1 MRIVVALGGNAL
13 LQRGQ
18 PMTAANQRE
27 NVRVAANALAPLAK
41 EHELVISHGNGP
53 QVGLLALQAAAY
65 DEVEPYPLDV
75 LGAQTEG
82 MIGYMIEQELGNL
95 LPPEQPFATIL
106 TMVEVDAKDPAFDK
120 PTKPIG
126 PIYNQETAEQLA
138 REKGWT
144 VAPDGEFWRRV
155 VPSPKPQ
162 RIFEIRPIKWLLEKG
177 AIVVCT
183 GGGGIPTMFRED
195 RSLIGAEVVIDKD
208 RASALL
214 ALELEADLL
223 IMATD
228 IDGVYVDWG
237 RLTARR
243 IGRTTPAELCS
254 YGFASGSM
262 GPKVEAAC
270 NFVQETGF
278 RAGIGALGDLV
289 EIVAEKAGTI
299 IVPEVG
305 DEGRLGGKE
314 PAILG

>member
-13 LQRGQ
+13 LRRGQ

-27 NVRVAANALAPLAK
+27 NVRVAAQALAPLAK
-41 EHELVISHGNGP
+41 VHELVISHGNGP

-65 DEVEPYPLDV
+65 DEVEPYPLDI

-82 MIGYMIEQELGNL
+82 MIGYLIEQELGNL
-95 LPPEQPFATIL
+95 LPVEQPFATIL
-106 TMVEVDAKDPAFDK
+106 TMVEVDAEDPAFQK

-126 PIYNQETAEQLA
+126 PIYSKEKAEELA
-138 REKGWT
+138 QKEGWSI
-144 VAPDGEFWRRV
+144 APDGEYWRRV
-155 VPSPKPQ
+155 VPSPRPK
-162 RIFEIRPIKWLLEKG
+162 RIFEILPIKWLLEKG
-177 AIVVCT
+177 AIVICT
-183 GGGGIPTMFRED
+183 GGGGIPTMYRED
-195 RSLIGAEVVIDKD
+195 RTLAGAEVVIDKD

-228 IDGVYVDWG
+228 TDGVYVDWG

-270 NFVQETGF
+270 NFVQQTGR
-278 RAGIGALGDLV
+278 RAGIGALGDL
-289 EIVAEKAGTI
+289 EQIVAGQAGTI
-299 IVPEVG
+299 IVPEASAVRSG
-305 DEGRLGGKE
+305 
-314 PAILG
+314 

>member
-18 PMTAANQRE
+18 PMTATNQRH
-27 NVRVAANALAPLAK
+27 NVRRAAEQLAPLAK

-65 DEVEPYPLDV
+65 NEVEPYPLDV

-95 LPPEQPFATIL
+95 LPIEQPFATVL
-106 TMVEVDAKDPAFDK
+106 TMVEVDAKDPAFGK

-126 PIYNQETAEQLA
+126 PIYSKEEAVRLAE
-138 REKGWT
+138 EKDWT
-144 VAPDGEFWRRV
+144 IAADGEYWRRV
-155 VPSPKPQ
+155 VPSPKPKK
-162 RIFEIRPIKWLLEKG
+162 IFQIRPIKWLLEKG
-177 AIVVCT
+177 TIVVCT
-183 GGGGIPTMFRED
+183 GGGGIPTLYRED
-195 RSLIGAEVVIDKD
+195 GRLVGVEVVIDKD

-237 RLTARR
+237 RITARR
-243 IGRTTPAELCS
+243 IGRTTPTELCS

-270 NFVQETGF
+270 NFVQETRG
-278 RAGIGALGDLV
+278 RAAIGALEDL
-289 EIVAEKAGTI
+289 EKIVAGEAGTL
-299 IVPEVG
+299 IVDG
-305 DEGRLGGKE
+305 
-314 PAILG
+314 